1 MSSDGSWIGIV
12 RWRMGEE
19 GRELL
24 LLLGVLVLMFVS
36 PAEMV
41 GDVVENRSAGYDR
54 VMLLLDM

>member
-24 LLLGVLVLMFVS
+24 LLLGVLVLVFIS
-36 PAEMV
+36 PADMV
-41 GDVVENRSAGYDR
+41 GDAVENLSASD
-54 VMLLLDM
+54 MLDM

>member
-24 LLLGVLVLMFVS
+24 LLVGVLALLFIS
-36 PAEMV
+36 PADMV
-41 GDVVENRSAGYDR
+41 GDVVENLSASD
-54 VMLLLDM
+54 MLDTDPDI